1 MNYIELSF
9 RLEQPLVQAELIMAV
24 LGEAGFESFET
35 TDWGILAYVAEAAY
49 DADAIKEMLDMLDFK
64 TQYSEKLIETVNW
77 NAVWE
82 SSFEP
87 VIIDNRC
94 LIRAPFHPSNN
105 NYELEIVIEPKMSFG
120 TAHHETT
127 ALMISWLLD
136 EQLDE
141 KSVMDMGCGTGILAI
156 LAKKR
161 GSAYTK
167 GIDNDEWAYQN
178 SLENI
183 QLNNTPDITVELG
196 DAELLKNEQTYDV
209 IIANINRNILLKD
222 MASYA
227 TIAHTGS
234 HLFLSGFYEE
244 DIEAITSRAGSFGFQ
259 LKGARSRNNWVA
271 LSFEKE

>member
-9 RLEQPLVQAELIMAV
+9 RLERPLEQAELIMAV
-24 LGEAGFESFET
+24 LGEAGFESFEA
-35 TDWGILAYVAEAAY
+35 TDWGVLAYVPEAAY
-49 DADAIKEMLDMLDFK
+49 DADSIKEMLDLLDFS
-64 TQYSEKLIETVNW
+64 TQYTEKLIETVNW

-87 VIIDNRC
+87 VVIDNRC
-94 LIRAPFHPSNN
+94 LIRAPFHQSEKS
-105 NYELEIVIEPKMSFG
+105 YELEIVIEPKMSFG

-136 EQLDE
+136 EPLAG

-161 GSAYTK
+161 GAAFTK
-167 GIDNDEWAYQN
+167 AIDNDEWAYQN

-183 QLNNTPDITVELG
+183 LLNETSDIEVALG
-196 DAELLKNEQTYDV
+196 DADLLKNDQTYDI

-222 MASYA
+222 LDAYSL
-227 TIAHTGS
+227 IAHPGS
-234 HLFLSGFYEE
+234 RLFLSGFYEE
-244 DIEAITSRAGSFGFQ
+244 DIETITSKAGNAGFY

-271 LSFEKE
+271 LAFEKE

>member
-9 RLEQPLVQAELIMAV
+9 RLERPLEQAELIMAV
-24 LGEAGFESFET
+24 LGEAGFESFEA
-35 TDWGILAYVAEAAY
+35 TDWGVLAYVPEAAY
-49 DADAIKEMLDMLDFK
+49 DADSIKEMLDLLDFS
-64 TQYSEKLIETVNW
+64 TQYTEKLIETVNW

-87 VIIDNRC
+87 VVIDNRC
-94 LIRAPFHPSNN
+94 LIRAPFHQSEKS
-105 NYELEIVIEPKMSFG
+105 YELEIIIEPKMSFG

-136 EQLDE
+136 EPLAG

-161 GSAYTK
+161 GAAFTK
-167 GIDNDEWAYQN
+167 AIDNDEWAYQN

-183 QLNNTPDITVELG
+183 LLNETSDIEVALG
-196 DAELLKNEQTYDV
+196 DADLLKNDQTYDI

-222 MASYA
+222 LDAYSL
-227 TIAHTGS
+227 IAHSGS
-234 HLFLSGFYEE
+234 RLFLSGFYEE
-244 DIEAITSRAGSFGFQ
+244 DIETITSKAGNAGFY

-271 LSFEKE
+271 LAFEKE

>member
-9 RLEQPLVQAELIMAV
+9 RLERPLEQAELIMAV
-24 LGEAGFESFET
+24 LGEAGFESFEA
-35 TDWGILAYVAEAAY
+35 TDWGVLAYVPEAAY
-49 DADAIKEMLDMLDFK
+49 DADSIKEMLDLLDFS
-64 TQYSEKLIETVNW
+64 TQYTEKLIETVNW

-87 VIIDNRC
+87 VVIDNRC
-94 LIRAPFHPSNN
+94 LIRAPFHQSEKS
-105 NYELEIVIEPKMSFG
+105 YELEIVIEPKMSFG

-136 EQLDE
+136 EPLAG

-161 GSAYTK
+161 GAAFTK
-167 GIDNDEWAYQN
+167 AIDNDEWAYQN

-183 QLNNTPDITVELG
+183 LLNETSDIEVALG
-196 DAELLKNEQTYDV
+196 DADLLKNDQTYDI

-222 MASYA
+222 LDAYSL
-227 TIAHTGS
+227 ISHSGS
-234 HLFLSGFYEE
+234 RLFLSGFYEE
-244 DIEAITSRAGSFGFQ
+244 DIETITTKAGNAGFY

-271 LSFEKE
+271 LAFEKE